1 MCIQV
6 IQARGLQAAE
16 SKGCS
21 SPYCR
26 MRLGSHKVQTNVV
39 RNSLSPR
46 WSETFVFPASNV
58 EACLLG
64 GTPKV
69 ICELWDRNA
78 LGADDFLGQVRYI
91 IRSYKPAWQLAW
103 LATRVPSPAASGPC
117 IIPCRRHQSASTYPD
132 MAHSSLHDGG

>member
-1 MCIQV
+1 MWTQV
-6 IQARGLQAAE
+6 IQARGLQGAE
-16 SKGCS
+16 SKGSS

-26 MRLGSHKVQTNVV
+26 MRVGSHKVQTSVV

-46 WSETFVFPASNV
+46 WSETFVFPASSV

-78 LGADDFLGQVRYI
+78 LAADNFLGQVKYN
-91 IRSYKPAWQLAW
+91 IRS
-103 LATRVPSPAASGPC
+103 
-117 IIPCRRHQSASTYPD
+117 
-132 MAHSSLHDGG
+132 